1 MRRLADMTADGSRTK
16 RLLLIDDDISI
27 HEMLEHELSS
37 EGYEVE
43 KAYSGAEGLERAEAM
58 KPDVIILDLA
68 MPGMSGYQVAQ
79 VLRQRDSTARIPIVV
94 LTAKELTDDDRAQ
107 LRHASETVMKGTAA
121 AARLIRAI
129 RSTMAGAT

>member
-1 MRRLADMTADGSRTK
+1 
-16 RLLLIDDDISI
+16 
-27 HEMLEHELSS
+27 
-37 EGYEVE
+37 
-43 KAYSGAEGLERAEAM
+43 M